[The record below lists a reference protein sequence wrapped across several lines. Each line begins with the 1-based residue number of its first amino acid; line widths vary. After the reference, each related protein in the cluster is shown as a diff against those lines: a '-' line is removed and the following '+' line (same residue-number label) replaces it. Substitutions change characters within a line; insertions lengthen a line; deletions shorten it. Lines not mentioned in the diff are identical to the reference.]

1 IGRIIQHCLGT
12 QADDIKS
19 AIQIYVDNFGEIF
32 EGKRAFRTGSL
43 KPVKHASAVD
53 YDSQVVVLIRDIN
66 SALHVILAGDIGRRE
81 DNIPLDVIETSLI
94 GIRQVNDHN
103 TGAGSCQHGR
113 GGKAEPGSATG
124 Y

>member
-1 IGRIIQHCLGT
+1 CLGT

-19 AIQIYVDNFGEIF
+19 AIQIYVDDLGEIF
-32 EGKRAFRTGSL
+32 EGKRAFGTRSL
-43 KPVKHASAVD
+43 KTVKHASAVD
-53 YDSQVVVLIRDIN
+53 DDSQVVDLIHDIN
-66 SALHVILAGDIGRRE
+66 SVLHDIHTGDIGRCE
-81 DNIPLDVIETSLI
+81 DNISFDVIETALI

-103 TGAGSCQHGR
+103 TGAGSCQHSH